1 MAHPLHS
8 PSQGFLNHWSKN
20 PALAWGLSALW
31 LVVICF
37 LGFWWHLGSVG
48 LIDETEPLFAEAA
61 RQMVET
67 GDWITPYFNG
77 ETRFDKPPLVYWL
90 MAIAYQTIGVNEWAV
105 RFPSAL
111 GATALT
117 VGGFLILRRFGVPI
131 PALGGAADS
140 TSMQTSETQRW
151 LAAWIGSGFLAFNL
165 QTLVW
170 ARTGVSDMLL
180 SGCIGTA
187 LFCFFTAYA
196 EPERWL
202 KRLGYVGF
210 YTFCGLAI
218 LAKGPVGI
226 VLPGLIVLA
235 FLFYLGKFREVWREA
250 MPLRGIALLLA
261 IAVPW
266 YILVFQANGQDYI
279 DSFFGYHNFERFTS
293 VVNQHSAP
301 WYFYFLIVLAG
312 FAPYSAY
319 LPLAM
324 GRLRVWRWQDWRS
337 QPRSTHLGLFAL
349 MWFSAIFLFFTIAV
363 TKLPSYVVPLIPAAA
378 LLVALQ
384 WSAWM
389 TTPTRAGWGRWLT
402 HGAEVLLMVGLA
414 VVMLYTPNFVGTD
427 LATPDFPAAMRQS
440 GVPVTG
446 AVIWG
451 SGAIATLILLW
462 RRQGRWL
469 WSVQIVTFALFL
481 VFALTPALFVMDA
494 QRQLPIRQMA
504 AEILA
509 QQRRNEPIVM
519 IGFAKPSLVF
529 YTQQPVK
536 FLSNSREAVDY
547 FLSLPQQRRR
557 RTLLSLSL
565 RYRIVESDL
574 RPRDYRELKRIRKY
588 NLVRIRLPLA
598 IAQQRNPAAAG
609 AAAQPSLPTPETE
622 AE

>member
-1 MAHPLHS
+1 M
-8 PSQGFLNHWSKN
+8 
-20 PALAWGLSALW
+20 
-31 LVVICF
+31 ICF

-90 MAIAYQTIGVNEWAV
+90 MAIAYQTIGVNEWGV

-117 VGGFLILRRFGVPI
+117 VGGFLILRRFGAPI

-140 TSMQTSETQRW
+140 TSIQTSETQRW

-187 LFCFFTAYA
+187 LFCFFAAYA
-196 EPERWL
+196 EPERQI
-202 KRLGYVGF
+202 KRLGYLGF
-210 YTFCGLAI
+210 YIFCGLAV

-235 FLFYLGKFREVWREA
+235 FLLYLGKFREVWREA
-250 MPLRGIALLLA
+250 MPIWGIVLFLA

-301 WYFYFLIVLAG
+301 WYFYFLIVLLG

-324 GRLRVWRWQDWRS
+324 GRLRFWRWQDWRS

-349 MWFSAIFLFFTIAV
+349 MWFAVIFIFFTVAV
-363 TKLPSYVVPLIPAAA
+363 TKLPSYVIPLIPGAA

-389 TTPTRAGWGRWLT
+389 TAPSRASWGRWLT
-402 HGAEVLLMVGLA
+402 HGTEILLMVGLA
-414 VVMLYTPNFVGTD
+414 GIMLYSPNFLGTD
-427 LATPDFPAAMRQS
+427 LATPEFPAAMQAS
-440 GVPVTG
+440 GVPMIG
-446 AVIWG
+446 AAIWG
-451 SGAIATLILLW
+451 GGAIATLVLLW

-469 WSVQIVTFALFL
+469 WGVQLATFALFL
-481 VFALTPALFVMDA
+481 IFALTPALFVMDA

-504 AEILA
+504 DEILA

-529 YTQQPVK
+529 YTQQPIK
-536 FLSNSREAVDY
+536 FLSNSREAVNY
-547 FLSLPQQRRR
+547 FLSLPMEGRRQ

-574 RPRDYRELKRIRKY
+574 RPRDYRVLKTIGKY
-588 NLVRIRLPLA
+588 NLVRIRLPLS
-598 IAQQRNPAAAG
+598 IAQRQNPGAG
-609 AAAQPSLPTPETE
+609 GGAQPSSPAPTLATE
-622 AE
+622 